1 MSTPTASQTVQTV
14 YDPSM
19 PMRAALARYF
29 ADNGFAEDGGYSDPW
44 VHFKLGPIPLP
55 FPNTPSR
62 VRAVRY
68 HDLPHLITGYRADR
82 ATGEFE
88 ISGWEI
94 GAGCRDYWAAWA
106 LNLSGMTAGLV
117 SVPRRTFRAFV
128 IGRRSS
134 SLYGRD
140 YDALLDRTV
149 GEVAAE
155 CGIDPEARARPSDLA
170 LFVAATAAG
179 LVIGLSLA
187 AVMLAVSP
195 PLALFGWL
203 RGVLHKP
210 AAARA

>member
-1 MSTPTASQTVQTV
+1 MTTPAAPKTS

-29 ADNGFAEDGGYSDPW
+29 VENGFGEDGGYADPW

-55 FPNTPSR
+55 FPNTPAR

-68 HDLPHLITGYRADR
+68 HDLHHLITGYRADQ

-88 ISGWEI
+88 ISAWEI
-94 GAGCRDYWAAWA
+94 GAGCREFWAAWL

-117 SVPRRTFRAFV
+117 SIPRRTFQAFV

-134 SLYGRD
+134 SLYGRE
-140 YDALLDRTV
+140 YEPLLDKTV
-149 GEVAAE
+149 GEVAAA
-155 CGIDPEARARPSDLA
+155 CGIDWQAQARASDVA
-170 LFVAATAAG
+170 LFAACTAVG
-179 LVIGLSLA
+179 LVIGLALFALA
-187 AVMLAVSP
+187 LLVSP

-203 RGVLHKP
+203 RRSLHKQAP
-210 AAARA
+210 AGA